1 MVSSSINGERC
12 LKKIRKRIDSG
23 MTTNISLGPPQTWA
37 HTYICTHTCNIYK
50 YIHIHEGS
58 QIRRNRHKNGWILR
72 RKRDSFINVHHIH
85 ITLSTYLHVY
95 PFIYVFVYICLSACL
110 SVCTHWVGEQEM
122 DLWGS
127 VFFPPYEFQAR
138 ELNSNHT
145 VWQQVS
151 LPANSSHW
159 PTVNAFKP
167 TIWKLFSARG
177 KINSHMLC
185 FSNIVIW
192 LILLPSVLQ
201 TFKLIINI

>member
-37 HTYICTHTCNIYK
+37 HTDICTHTCNIYK

-95 PFIYVFVYICLSACL
+95 PFIYVFICVYLFVCL
-110 SVCTHWVGEQEM
+110 SVCLYTLSRRPGDGLVGV
-122 DLWGS
+122 S
-127 VFFPPYEFQAR
+127 FF
-138 ELNSNHT
+138 
-145 VWQQVS
+145 
-151 LPANSSHW
+151 
-159 PTVNAFKP
+159 P
-167 TIWKLFSARG
+167 TIWIPGQGTELKSYRLAA
-177 KINSHMLC
+177 
-185 FSNIVIW
+185 
-192 LILLPSVLQ
+192 SVF
-201 TFKLIINI
+201 TC

>member
-37 HTYICTHTCNIYK
+37 HTDICTHTCNIYK

-95 PFIYVFVYICLSACL
+95 PFIYVFICVYLFVCL
-110 SVCTHWVGEQEM
+110 SVCLSVHTESETRRWTCGGQFFSHHMNSRPGNWTQIIPF
-122 DLWGS
+122 GS
-127 VFFPPYEFQAR
+127 KCLY
-138 ELNSNHT
+138 LLIHHT
-145 VWQQVS
+145 GP
-151 LPANSSHW
+151 L
-159 PTVNAFKP
+159 
-167 TIWKLFSARG
+167 
-177 KINSHMLC
+177 
-185 FSNIVIW
+185 
-192 LILLPSVLQ
+192 
-201 TFKLIINI
+201 